1 GASGPDEGIDLG
13 QWYGSRNFGKSRADI
28 RSRASDLRVRGRVG
42 GEVAFG
48 DPHATD
54 IDRHGSPGCIP
65 AAEDKLSRPAAEVD
79 NKNVSGAVRNDAR
92 GNDEGEPGFFLP
104 ADHLGGHAE
113 EAVDAGDEL
122 SPVGGVAGSGGRA
135 EPDAA
140 RPFRSDEVGVLLRRL
155 EGSGKS
161 IGVEPLCAVNVLA
174 QADDAQCSAHVAHVH
189 ATCVGGKV
197 GDEQADRVRSAIDS
211 CYFHPCTFRSRR
223 ARLVRAG
230 RRSGRDVEAL
240 SFSTCT
246 RAGPTG
252 AWGAPRL
259 RRRAGWF
266 LGRARRN
273 GRGALGG

>member
-1 GASGPDEGIDLG
+1 GGARRPGGGIRVG
-13 QWYGSRNFGKSRADI
+13 RWYGSRSFGKSRADI
-28 RSRASDLRVRGRVG
+28 RSRSSDLRGRGRVG

-65 AAEDKLSRPAAEVD
+65 APKNKLRRPAAEVD
-79 NKNVSGAVRNDAR
+79 NQNVSGAV
-92 GNDEGEPGFFLP
+92 GNDPRGTEEGEPGFFLP
-104 ADHLGGHAE
+104 ADHLGGNAE
-113 EAVDAGDEL
+113 EALDAGDEL

-174 QADDAQCSAHVAHVH
+174 EADDAHFPAHVAHVH
-189 ATCVGGKV
+189 ATCLGGKV

-230 RRSGRDVEAL
+230 RRSGRDVEAW

-246 RAGPTG
+246 RPGPTG
-252 AWGAPRL
+252 A
-259 RRRAGWF
+259 
-266 LGRARRN
+266 
-273 GRGALGG
+273 